1 MAIGR
6 TFQESFQKAI
16 RGLEI
21 GKDGLNEIYNSAS
34 QDLSDLKKELSTPS
48 PDRIWFL
55 ADALRNGMTVQE
67 VFNTTKIDPWMISQI
82 EDLKVEKRA

>member
-21 GKDGLNEIYNSAS
+21 SKEGLNEIYDPYN
-34 QDLSDLKKELSTPS
+34 QDLSTLKKELSVPS

-55 ADALRNGMTVQE
+55 ADAIRNGLSIQE
-67 VFNTTKIDPWMISQI
+67 IFNLTKIDPWFISQI
-82 EDLKVEKRA
+82 